1 MTRRL
6 RYVLFTLAVPVAA
19 LVGAIVWMPQLFTR
33 SDTSLVYDTTDVT
46 RGSIRRLVSTS
57 GPVRALITVQVG
69 SQLSGQIVELKA
81 DFNTEVKPGDVMAVL
96 DDKTFVAKV
105 AQAKADLAAAEAQV
119 LNQEAALQ
127 KAEAVQRQAERAITR
142 QQQLATRGVTAQA
155 TVDTATRDS
164 EVARAEIAVAKAQI
178 SAARATLAQRKAQLD
193 QAQIDLDRT
202 QVRSPINGTVISRT
216 VDVGQTVAASLQAP
230 ELFKIAQDLRRIRI
244 EAQVNEADVGAVQEG
259 NPVEFTVDAYPERK
273 FQGRVTQVRL
283 AATELQN
290 VVTYTVIIEAANE
303 DRRLFPGMTAN
314 AQIETDRRD
323 DVLRVPNEV
332 LRFKPRDRQATAQA
346 PGSGQQGGGERSQRM
361 IQQLREELK
370 LTDAQAEA
378 VSAGMKEYFAKMRAE
393 RQAQQGQ
400 GGGGAPAGGPFA
412 PPQQPQQ
419 ADGAGRA
426 RMVAE
431 VERILTPT
439 LTEEQRPL
447 LDRWKKGREATRT
460 GAVWVL
466 AGTDI
471 ESRNVRLG
479 IADDQFTEIV
489 GGQLKAGD
497 KVVTRAREAKK
508 K

>member
-19 LVGAIVWMPQLFTR
+19 LVGAIVWMPQLFTS
-33 SDTSLVYDTTDVT
+33 SDTSLVYDTTDVS

-96 DDKTFVAKV
+96 DDKTFVARV

-127 KAEAVQRQAERAITR
+127 RAEAVQRQAERAIAR

-155 TVDTATRDS
+155 AVDTATRDS
-164 EVARAEIAVAKAQI
+164 EVALAEIAVAKAQL
-178 SAARATLAQRKAQLD
+178 ATARATLAQRAAQLE

-202 QVRSPINGTVISRT
+202 RVRSPIDGTVISRT
-216 VDVGQTVAASLQAP
+216 IDIGQTVAASLQAP

-259 NPVEFTVDAYPERK
+259 NSVEFTVDAYPERK
-273 FQGRVTQVRL
+273 FQGRVTQMRL

-332 LRFKPRDRQATAQA
+332 LRFKPRDRQATAQTGPA
-346 PGSGQQGGGERSQRM
+346 GGQQGNGERGQRLL
-361 IQQLREELK
+361 QQLREELK

-378 VSAGMKEYFAKMRAE
+378 VNAGMKAYFAKVRAE

-400 GGGGAPAGGPFA
+400 GGGAPAGGPFA

-431 VERILTPT
+431 VERILGPT

-460 GAVWVL
+460 GTVWVL
-466 AGTDI
+466 AGHDI
-471 ESRNVRLG
+471 ESRSVRLG
-479 IADDQFTEIV
+479 IADDQVTEIV

>member
-19 LVGAIVWMPQLFTR
+19 LVGAVVWMPQLFR
-33 SDTSLVYDTTDVT
+33 SNDTSLVYDTAEAS

-96 DDKTFVAKV
+96 DDKTFVARV

-127 KAEAVQRQAERAITR
+127 RAEAVQRQAERAIAR
-142 QQQLATRGVTAQA
+142 QQQLANRGVSAQA
-155 TVDTATRDS
+155 ALDTATRDA
-164 EVARAEIAVAKAQI
+164 EVAIADISVAKAQLA
-178 SAARATLAQRKAQLD
+178 SAKATLAQRRAQLD

-202 QVRSPINGTVISRT
+202 QVRSPIDGTVISRT

-273 FQGRVTQVRL
+273 FRGRVTQVRL

-346 PGSGQQGGGERSQRM
+346 PSGGQAAERGQRM

-378 VSAGMKEYFAKMRAE
+378 VSAGIKEFFARMRAE
-393 RQAQQGQ
+393 RQAQQGP

-431 VERILTPT
+431 IERILAPT
-439 LTEEQRPL
+439 LSEEQRPL
-447 LDRWKKGREATRT
+447 LDRWKKGRETTRAGT
-460 GAVWVL
+460 VWVL
-466 AGTDI
+466 AGNDI

-489 GGQLKAGD
+489 GGPLQAGD
-497 KVVTRAREAKK
+497 KLVTRAREAKRK
-508 K
+508 